1 MSNENES
8 PEKGAG
14 RRRGF
19 LKTLGFGAA
28 AAATPAL
35 AQHAVSPRADAV
47 PARDARPR
55 QPGIAQEG
63 AAVEPTGGQAVIG
76 RGQALARGA
85 AVGTLDQHGACPQCS

>member
-28 AAATPAL
+28 AADTPAL

-47 PARDARPR
+47 PARDARKEN
-55 QPGIAQEG
+55 AG
-63 AAVEPTGGQAVIG
+63 ARVAARYKESPHVQAFY
-76 RGQALARGA
+76 RSNRYEQ
-85 AVGTLDQHGACPQCS
+85 

>member
-1 MSNENES
+1 MEMRNDAMSNENES

-47 PARDARPR
+47 PARDARKENGQQRLAARFRPDT
-55 QPGIAQEG
+55 PEVIAFNRTNRYE
-63 AAVEPTGGQAVIG
+63 
-76 RGQALARGA
+76 
-85 AVGTLDQHGACPQCS
+85 H